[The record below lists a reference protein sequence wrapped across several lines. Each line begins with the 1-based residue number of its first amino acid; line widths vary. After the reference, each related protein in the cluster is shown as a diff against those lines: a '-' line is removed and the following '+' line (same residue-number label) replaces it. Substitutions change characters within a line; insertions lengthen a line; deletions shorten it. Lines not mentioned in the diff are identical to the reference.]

1 MTDEETTLEGG
12 AKKKDEYLSVIW
24 NSFKTKQY
32 IITMC
37 ILQIGASTTVWRM
50 LQHLRR
56 MRALDNW
63 KNVEAYIIEGSK

>member
-24 NSFKTKQY
+24 NPFKTKQY

-37 ILQIGASTTVWRM
+37 ILQIGASVAQRYDVCFSTY
-50 LQHLRR
+50 
-56 MRALDNW
+56 A
-63 KNVEAYIIEGSK
+63 E

>member
-24 NSFKTKQY
+24 NPFKTKQY

-37 ILQIGASTTVWRM
+37 ILQIGASTTV
-50 LQHLRR
+50 
-56 MRALDNW
+56 
-63 KNVEAYIIEGSK
+63 